1 MLRWAEHL
9 DDGEPLQP
17 VPAVAGNVLF
27 DDLAERL
34 RARGLNAAV
43 NYGFD
48 RGMRIPLVVG
58 LKDKPFALAVLTD
71 DVQFMSTQS
80 TRERHR
86 IIMQDLISLGWS
98 VMNVWSVAAFVN
110 PDKEIDHIVARIS
123 DIYREKR

>member
-1 MLRWAEHL
+1 
-9 DDGEPLQP
+9 
-17 VPAVAGNVLF
+17 
-27 DDLAERL
+27 
-34 RARGLNAAV
+34 
-43 NYGFD
+43 
-48 RGMRIPLVVG
+48 
-58 LKDKPFALAVLTD
+58 
-71 DVQFMSTQS
+71 MSTQS

>member
-1 MLRWAEHL
+1 M
-9 DDGEPLQP
+9 
-17 VPAVAGNVLF
+17 
-27 DDLAERL
+27 
-34 RARGLNAAV
+34 
-43 NYGFD
+43 
-48 RGMRIPLVVG
+48 
-58 LKDKPFALAVLTD
+58 LTD